1 MFTASIS
8 WTYSL
13 SDNTGFLLQR
23 STDSGSTWP
32 TTYQLPAFSTAY
44 LDTTVAVFGT
54 YWYRVVAANQYGIG
68 DYSNTGSIFVPP
80 LYPSGPYHLVVTSG
94 SAILT
99 WQSGSSNQDYFAIQ
113 KSLDGSSYLGLNV
126 SLIANYTD
134 ALVSASVIG
143 NDYWYRVAA
152 VNAYGTSSFSN
163 TASITFTQGGGSPP
177 SGSPD
182 ISGSISGSIS
192 PPGGTPD
199 ISGSISGSI

>member
-32 TTYQLPAFSTAY
+32 TTYQLPASSTAY
-44 LDTTVAVFGT
+44 LDTTVSVFGT
-54 YWYRVVAANQYGIG
+54 YWYRVVATNQYGIG
-68 DYSNTGSIFVPP
+68 DYSNTGSIFVPS
-80 LYPSGPYHLVVTSG
+80 LYPSGPYYLVVTSG

-99 WQSGSSNQDYFAIQ
+99 WQRGSSNQDYFAIQ
-113 KSLDGSSYLGLNV
+113 KSLDGDSYLGLNV
-126 SLIANYTD
+126 SLVTNYTD

-182 ISGSISGSIS
+182 IDRKS
-192 PPGGTPD
+192 
-199 ISGSISGSI
+199 

>member
-13 SDNTGFLLQR
+13 LDNTGFLLQR

-32 TTYQLPAFSTAY
+32 TTYQLPAAPTDYF
-44 LDTTVAVFGT
+44 DTTVEVLGT
-54 YWYRVVAANQYGIG
+54 YWYRVAAINHYGIG
-68 DYSNTGSIFVPP
+68 TYSNTGSVFVPP
-80 LYPSGPYHLVVTSG
+80 LYPLGPYHLVVTSG

-113 KSLDGSSYLGLNV
+113 KSLDGDSYIDLDV
-126 SLIANYTD
+126 STVVNYTD
-134 ALVSASVIG
+134 VLVSASVFG
-143 NDYWYRVAA
+143 NTYWYQVAA

-177 SGSPD
+177 SGPPD
-182 ISGSISGSIS
+182 ISGSISGSTN

-199 ISGSISGSI
+199 ISGSVSGSI